1 MIAFG
6 SGLFWFIVTLGV
18 LVTFHEFGHFWVAR
32 RLGVKVVKFSVG
44 FGKALWSR
52 TAKDGTVYQIAM
64 LPLGGY
70 VKMLDERD
78 DEVAPIDRDAA
89 FNRQPP
95 WKRILIVLAGPVAN
109 LLLCVALMWVSLVIG
124 LPDRKPVIGHT
135 TGVAA
140 AAGLR
145 EGDQI
150 IALDGQSVASWD
162 GAVMP
167 LFLAAVDHRA
177 IALDVV
183 DEGGRSR
190 RVALPL
196 DRLPA
201 EFDQTRFFEVIGLSP
216 LASQN
221 RPVVGSVPDGSAAR
235 GILMPGDEI
244 LSLNG
249 QKVAGF
255 SEMIALLQK
264 SSPRGQAVQVVY
276 RRGSSVAEAA
286 ITPKLG
292 KGSTGQSVWQ
302 LGIAST
308 SPTFIRRHGPVE
320 ALGEAI
326 ALTGAKTRETFAIL
340 GRVVT
345 GSASVKNFSGSI
357 GIAQAASAEADN
369 GPSRLLFF
377 MAVLSLSLCIINLL
391 PIPVLDGGHLL
402 YYLIELVS
410 GRPVSENVVA
420 ASQVVGLAVLAG
432 LIVLT
437 NFNDLLR
444 IF

>member
-1 MIAFG
+1 MSDFLA
-6 SGLFWFIVTLGV
+6 GLFWFIVTLGV

-32 RLGVKVVKFSVG
+32 RLGVKVVTFSVG
-44 FGKALWSR
+44 FGRALWSR
-52 TAKDGTVYQIAM
+52 TAKDGTVYQVAA

-78 DEVAPIDRDAA
+78 DEVAPIDRDSA
-89 FNRQPP
+89 FNRQHPF
-95 WKRILIVLAGPVAN
+95 KRILIVLAGPAAN
-109 LLLCVALMWVSLVIG
+109 LLLCVALMWAAFVIG
-124 LPDRKPVIGHT
+124 VPSNKPVVGKT
-135 TGVAA
+135 TGLAA
-140 AAGLR
+140 AAGIR

-150 IALDGQSVASWD
+150 VALDGEPAISLEQAI
-162 GAVMP
+162 MP

-177 IALDVV
+177 IVLDVV
-183 DEGGRSR
+183 GEDGSAR
-190 RVALPL
+190 RVTLPL
-196 DRLPA
+196 QRLPA
-201 EFDQTRFFEVIGLSP
+201 DFDQLRFFEAIGLSP
-216 LASQN
+216 LAEQN
-221 RPVVGSVPDGSAAR
+221 RPVVGAVPEGSAAR

-244 LSLNG
+244 LSLNA
-249 QKVAGF
+249 QPVVGF
-255 SEMIALLQK
+255 GEMIALLQK
-264 SSPRGQAVQVVY
+264 TSPRGQPVQVTY
-276 RRGSSVAEAA
+276 RRGGDVAQAA
-286 ITPKLG
+286 ITPRLG
-292 KGSTGQSVWQ
+292 KREDGTPVWQ

-308 SPTFIRRHGPVE
+308 SQAVLRRHGPMA
-320 ALGEAI
+320 ALGEAL
-326 ALTGAKTRETFAIL
+326 AETRAKTRETFAIL

-345 GSASVKNFSGSI
+345 GSASVKVFSGSI
-357 GIAQAASAEADN
+357 GIGQAASAEADN

-377 MAVLSLSLCIINLL
+377 MATLSLSLCIINLL

-420 ASQVVGLAVLAG
+420 VSQVVGLAVLAG